1 MFCYKCGEE
10 NPEEAKF
17 CKNCGTLLKKE
28 ETVKKAE
35 VIQTPTTNQHT
46 YNNYQNSQT
55 QRTTTTTSKKD
66 SSDWIGCCICLIA
79 IFIIFAIFGLF

>member
-1 MFCYKCGEE
+1 MYCKHCGEE

-35 VIQTPTTNQHT
+35 VIEIPTYHKRD
-46 YNNYQNSQT
+46 NNYQNMQ
-55 QRTTTTTSKKD
+55 TTTTTSNTNK
-66 SSDWIGCCICLIA
+66 SSWMGCCLCLIG
-79 IFIIFAIFGLF
+79 IFIVFAIFGLL